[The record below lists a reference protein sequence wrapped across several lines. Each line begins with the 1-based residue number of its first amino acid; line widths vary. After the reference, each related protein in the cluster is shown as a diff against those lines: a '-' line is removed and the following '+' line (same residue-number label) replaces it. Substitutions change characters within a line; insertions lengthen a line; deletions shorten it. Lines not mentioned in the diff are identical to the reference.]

1 MKQIRWNSSELQ
13 MLAQRAR
20 KLLETGVYS
29 ELQAIRMAQLELLP
43 ADRHRVLTNKKQA
56 HNVLTEMHFQSFA
69 TAKKLPIRELRST
82 MSPKVDEMR
91 NWDEV
96 IESIAKLLTQQF
108 KDKLYDAL
116 IVELAKEAKRA

>member
-1 MKQIRWNSSELQ
+1 

-43 ADRHRVLTNKKQA
+43 ADRHRILTSKKQA
-56 HNVLTEMHFQSFA
+56 HNVLTEMHFQSFM
-69 TAKKLPIRELRST
+69 TAPARELRST
-82 MSPKVDEMR
+82 ALPKVDEMR

>member
-1 MKQIRWNSSELQ
+1 MKKIRWNSSELQ

-43 ADRHRVLTNKKQA
+43 ADRHRVLTSKKQA
-56 HNVLTEMHFQSFA
+56 HNVLTEMHFQSFM
-69 TAKKLPIRELRST
+69 TAPARELRST

-96 IESIAKLLTQQF
+96 IGSIAKLLTQQF

-116 IVELAKEAKRA
+116 IVELSKEAKRA

>member
-43 ADRHRVLTNKKQA
+43 ADRHRTLTNKKQA
-56 HNVLTEMHFQSFA
+56 HNVLTEMHFQSFM
-69 TAKKLPIRELRST
+69 TAPARELRST

-96 IESIAKLLTQQF
+96 IGSIAKLLTQQF

>member
-1 MKQIRWNSSELQ
+1 MKKVHWNSSELR

-43 ADRHRVLTNKKQA
+43 ADRHRILTSKKQA
-56 HNVLTEMHFQSFA
+56 HNVLTEMHFQSFM
-69 TAKKLPIRELRST
+69 TAPARELRST
-82 MSPKVDEMR
+82 ALPKVDEMR

-96 IESIAKLLTQQF
+96 IGSIAKLLTQQF

-116 IVELAKEAKRA
+116 IVELAREAKKA

>member
-20 KLLETGVYS
+20 KLLETGMYS

-43 ADRHRVLTNKKQA
+43 ADRHRTLTNKKQA

-69 TAKKLPIRELRST
+69 TAPARKLRSIAL
-82 MSPKVDEMR
+82 PKVDEMR

>member
-56 HNVLTEMHFQSFA
+56 HNVLTEMHFQSFM
-69 TAKKLPIRELRST
+69 TAPAPKLRST

-96 IESIAKLLTQQF
+96 IGSIAKLLTQQF

>member
-1 MKQIRWNSSELQ
+1 MKHIRWNSSELQ

-43 ADRHRVLTNKKQA
+43 ADRHRVLTSKKQA
-56 HNVLTEMHFQSFA
+56 HNVLTEMHFQSFM
-69 TAKKLPIRELRST
+69 TAPARELRST

-96 IESIAKLLTQQF
+96 IGSIAKLLTQQF

-116 IVELAKEAKRA
+116 IVELSKEAKRA

>member
-1 MKQIRWNSSELQ
+1 MKQIRWNSSELR

-29 ELQAIRMAQLELLP
+29 ELQAIRMAQHELLP
-43 ADRHRVLTNKKQA
+43 ADRHRILTSKKQA
-56 HNVLTEMHFQSFA
+56 HNVLTEMHFQSFM
-69 TAKKLPIRELRST
+69 TAPARELRST

-96 IESIAKLLTQQF
+96 IGSIAKLLTQQF

-116 IVELAKEAKRA
+116 IVELSKEAKRA

>member
-1 MKQIRWNSSELQ
+1 
-13 MLAQRAR
+13 
-20 KLLETGVYS
+20 
-29 ELQAIRMAQLELLP
+29 
-43 ADRHRVLTNKKQA
+43 
-56 HNVLTEMHFQSFA
+56 
-69 TAKKLPIRELRST
+69 
-82 MSPKVDEMR
+82 MR

>member
-1 MKQIRWNSSELQ
+1 MKHIRWNSSELQ

-43 ADRHRVLTNKKQA
+43 ADRHRVLTSKKQA
-56 HNVLTEMHFQSFA
+56 HNVLTEMHFQSFMKA
-69 TAKKLPIRELRST
+69 PARELRST

>member
-20 KLLETGVYS
+20 KLLETGMYS

-43 ADRHRVLTNKKQA
+43 ADRHRTLTNKKQA
-56 HNVLTEMHFQSFA
+56 HNVLTEMHFQSFM
-69 TAKKLPIRELRST
+69 TAPARERRST
-82 MSPKVDEMR
+82 ALPKIDEMR

-96 IESIAKLLTQQF
+96 ISSIAKLLTQQF

>member
-1 MKQIRWNSSELQ
+1 MKHIRWNSSELQ

-43 ADRHRVLTNKKQA
+43 ADRHRTLTNKKQA
-56 HNVLTEMHFQSFA
+56 HNVLTEMHFQSFMKA
-69 TAKKLPIRELRST
+69 PARELRSIAL
-82 MSPKVDEMR
+82 PKVDEMR

-96 IESIAKLLTQQF
+96 ISSIAKLLTQQF

-116 IVELAKEAKRA
+116 IIELAKEAKRA

>member
-20 KLLETGVYS
+20 KLLETGMYS

-43 ADRHRVLTNKKQA
+43 ADRHRTLTNKKQA
-56 HNVLTEMHFQSFA
+56 HNVLTEMHFQSFM
-69 TAKKLPIRELRST
+69 TAPARKLRST
-82 MSPKVDEMR
+82 ALPKIDEMR

>member
-1 MKQIRWNSSELQ
+1 MKHIRWNSSELQ

-43 ADRHRVLTNKKQA
+43 ADRHRVLTSKKQA
-56 HNVLTEMHFQSFA
+56 HNVLTEMHFQSFM
-69 TAKKLPIRELRST
+69 TAPARELRST

-96 IESIAKLLTQQF
+96 ISSIAKLLTQQF